1 MLCNKTQK
9 IYLKW
14 YCCNRGVP
22 MLELENICFD
32 VCTDGKIKQILKNI
46 NLKINQKFVVITGPN
61 GSGKSSLA
69 KIIMGIEKPT
79 SGKILLDGVDIT
91 DKTVDQR
98 ANMGISFAFQQPAK
112 FKGITVG
119 DLLQIASKQKLT
131 FAQICDVLTKVGLCA
146 RDYIDRQVDG
156 KLSGGELKRIEIATA
171 IIAGNPLCI
180 FDEPEAGIDLW
191 SFSKLID
198 AFEELANQNACSIII
213 SHQERILNIADRIIL
228 LADGSVVADGS
239 REQVLPKLNILGTCP
254 KIRG

>member
-1 MLCNKTQK
+1 
-9 IYLKW
+9 
-14 YCCNRGVP
+14 

-61 GSGKSSLA
+61 GSGKSTLA

-91 DKTVDQR
+91 DKTVDQC
-98 ANMGISFAFQQPAK
+98 ANMGISYAFQQPAK

-198 AFEELANQNACSIII
+198 VFEELANQNVCSIII

>member
-14 YCCNRGVP
+14 YCCNQGVP

-32 VCTDGKIKQILKNI
+32 VCTDGKTKQILKNI

-61 GSGKSSLA
+61 GSGKSTLA

-198 AFEELANQNACSIII
+198 VFEELANKNACSIII

>member
-1 MLCNKTQK
+1 M
-9 IYLKW
+9 KW
-14 YCCNRGVP
+14 YCCNQGVP

-32 VCTDGKIKQILKNI
+32 VCTDGKTKQILKNI

-61 GSGKSSLA
+61 GSGKSTLA

-98 ANMGISFAFQQPAK
+98 ANMGISYAFQQPAK

-156 KLSGGELKRIEIATA
+156 KLSGGELKLQR
-171 IIAGNPLCI
+171 
-180 FDEPEAGIDLW
+180 
-191 SFSKLID
+191 
-198 AFEELANQNACSIII
+198 Q
-213 SHQERILNIADRIIL
+213 
-228 LADGSVVADGS
+228 
-239 REQVLPKLNILGTCP
+239 
-254 KIRG
+254 